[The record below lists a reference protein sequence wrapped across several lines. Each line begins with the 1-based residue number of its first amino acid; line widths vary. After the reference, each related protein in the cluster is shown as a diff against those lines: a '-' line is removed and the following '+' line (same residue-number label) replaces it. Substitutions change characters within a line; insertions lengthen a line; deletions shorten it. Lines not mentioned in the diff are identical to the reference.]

1 MTRDQQA
8 TAETTIISALSSLT
22 QHQLCHLTNTI
33 SAQFHHQLRRLSILL
48 SSPILF
54 SQTIHHLHSLSLP
67 QKSLLLSRHL
77 LFCLRHL
84 TAPFTASLPPPPPL
98 YSLRLHEHDSVL
110 ILLLL
115 CELHQNDPRALQV
128 PQSDWR
134 PLLIRH
140 MLSTMLNI
148 SGKLFSF
155 PPFQKPFSYTYP
167 ISLCITISGM
177 WAGKGTILVKY
188 VLMVTRCL
196 KLASLAG
203 SDDDQCGKVAASR
216 AAVVALPSV
225 TIKAGVV
232 GEELECVI
240 CREEMSEGRDV
251 CELPCK
257 HLFHWMCILKWVRK
271 RNTCPCCRFRLPSD
285 DVYGEIQRLWSVV
298 VEKGSNGESK

>member
-148 SGKLFSF
+148 SG
-155 PPFQKPFSYTYP
+155 
-167 ISLCITISGM
+167 M

-285 DVYGEIQRLWSVV
+285 DVYGEIQRLWRVV

>member
-1 MTRDQQA
+1 MCAPAGLATSSFMTRDQQA

-148 SGKLFSF
+148 SGK
-155 PPFQKPFSYTYP
+155 
-167 ISLCITISGM
+167 
-177 WAGKGTILVKY
+177 
-188 VLMVTRCL
+188 CL

-216 AAVVALPSV
+216 SAVVALPSV

-298 VEKGSNGESK
+298 VEKGSNGERK